1 MTPPRGSSC
10 SIVAVAGRRVDA
22 ADTQTTRFP
31 HGNVDAVRAALSR
44 TLENAAA
51 MLVVASAACGSDLL
65 ALDAA
70 SVLGIRVRIILPFA
84 PEVFRETS
92 VVDRPQP
99 AYWGNLY
106 DRLIAE
112 RVGAGT
118 SSFSIATETILAPM
132 PQPTKPS
139 SVRHC
144 WPRARRRHGRALS
157 PSSPGKARPAPPTM
171 PQTISAVRHCSAD
184 LRSSR
189 SRPSLPFDMA
199 RCESEGLRCHRRLK
213 SELNWNSLKQ
223 IVEIALAKRLPLI
236 SLFGKFAKAGGLL
249 AYGPNL
255 GEMFRRCGEY
265 VGRILQGAK
274 PSDLPIQ
281 RPEKFDLVINLKT
294 AAALGFT
301 VPPVLL
307 ATADEV
313 IE

>member
-112 RVGAGT
+112 ARGRGDLIVLDRDRNDPGAYVAANQAIIGE
-118 SSFSIATETILAPM
+118 ALLAAS
-132 PQPTKPS
+132 KEA
-139 SVRHC
+139 
-144 WPRARRRHGRALS
+144 PRARPIAVIAWEGAPRA
-157 PSSPGKARPAPPTM
+157 
-171 PQTISAVRHCSAD
+171 AD
-184 LRSSR
+184 
-189 SRPSLPFDMA
+189 DA
-199 RCESEGLRCHRRLK
+199 TDD
-213 SELNWNSLKQ
+213 
-223 IVEIALAKRLPLI
+223 
-236 SLFGKFAKAGGLL
+236 
-249 AYGPNL
+249 
-255 GEMFRRCGEY
+255 FRR
-265 VGRILQGAK
+265 
-274 PSDLPIQ
+274 
-281 RPEKFDLVINLKT
+281 
-294 AAALGFT
+294 AALQRGFT
-301 VPPVLL
+301 IEQVSTLAPV
-307 ATADEV
+307 
-313 IE
+313 